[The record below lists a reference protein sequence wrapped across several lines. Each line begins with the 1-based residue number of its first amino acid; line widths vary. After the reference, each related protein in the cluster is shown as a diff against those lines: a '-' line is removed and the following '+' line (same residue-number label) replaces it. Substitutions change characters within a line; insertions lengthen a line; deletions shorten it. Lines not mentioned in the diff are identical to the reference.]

1 MAAKKPLLP
10 PGSRWNTLERS
21 SARNKVEDSQPQNN
35 GNEGARKL
43 ITSVSTNEL
52 MSLGDDNSHRKPPR
66 SSSDDL
72 LSHDKV
78 HSGKPLPPTPPPTNK
93 FRVVDGTN
101 VDSTKPSI
109 SQRSRTTFVKPPP
122 PPYRE
127 RNSPPVP
134 NKSSKPPIVPRKIYP
149 PTDEVNS
156 QGKRPKPPLPR
167 KPRTVHVIGHGGPAP
182 VPLRKPNIGKP
193 LELSG
198 LLQKSDVH
206 RQPLSPNRETQ
217 SKAIVNEINKSKPS
231 LEKMLLSKSV
241 DVGSASAVKDIECN
255 DRPASM
261 ILPSQVLCP
270 C

>member
-10 PGSRWNTLERS
+10 PASRWNTLERS
-21 SARNKVEDSQPQNN
+21 SVRKKVEDSQLQNN
-35 GNEGARKL
+35 GNEVTRKL
-43 ITSVSTNEL
+43 MTSVSTDEL
-52 MSLGDDNSHRKPPR
+52 MALGDNDSHRKPPR

-78 HSGKPLPPTPPPTNK
+78 HLGKPLPPTPPLNNK
-93 FRVVDGTN
+93 FRVDGTN
-101 VDSTKPSI
+101 VDSAKPSI
-109 SQRSRTTFVKPPP
+109 SQRSPTTFVKPPP

-134 NKSSKPPIVPRKIYP
+134 NKALKPPIVPRKIYP
-149 PTDEVNS
+149 QTDEVDS
-156 QGKRPKPPLPR
+156 QHKRPKPPLPR

-182 VPLRKPNIGKP
+182 VLRKSNIGKP
-193 LELSG
+193 LEPSG
-198 LLQKSDVH
+198 LLQKSDVL
-206 RQPLSPNRETQ
+206 RQPLSPNRDTQ
-217 SKAIVNEINKSKPS
+217 SKAIAKSKPS
-231 LEKMLLSKSV
+231 LEKMLLSKSMEI
-241 DVGSASAVKDIECN
+241 GSPAALKVIECN

>member
-21 SARNKVEDSQPQNN
+21 SARKKEDSQLQDD

-43 ITSVSTNEL
+43 ITSVSTDEL
-52 MSLGDDNSHRKPPR
+52 ASFGDNNSHRKPPR

-78 HSGKPLPPTPPPTNK
+78 HSRKPLPPTPPLNNK
-93 FRVVDGTN
+93 FRVEGTN
-101 VDSTKPSI
+101 VESTKPSI
-109 SQRSRTTFVKPPP
+109 SQRSATTFVKPPP

-134 NKSSKPPIVPRKIYP
+134 NKGPKPPIVPRKTYP
-149 PTDEVNS
+149 QTDEVNS
-156 QGKRPKPPLPR
+156 RDKRPKPPLPR

-182 VPLRKPNIGKP
+182 VLLRKPNIGKP
-193 LELSG
+193 LEPSG
-198 LLQKSDVH
+198 LLPKSDVH
-206 RQPLSPNRETQ
+206 RQPLSPNRDTQ
-217 SKAIVNEINKSKPS
+217 SKAIVNEINKTKPS
-231 LEKMLLSKSV
+231 LEKMLLSKSM
-241 DVGSASAVKDIECN
+241 DIGSAAAVKDIECN
-255 DRPASM
+255 DRPVSM